1 MILETMFTMVALKSC
16 SELVGTEGNNGAFA
30 GLVEV
35 CP

>member
-1 MILETMFTMVALKSC
+1 MIVENMFTMVALKI
-16 SELVGTEGNNGAFA
+16 VITEGNNGA